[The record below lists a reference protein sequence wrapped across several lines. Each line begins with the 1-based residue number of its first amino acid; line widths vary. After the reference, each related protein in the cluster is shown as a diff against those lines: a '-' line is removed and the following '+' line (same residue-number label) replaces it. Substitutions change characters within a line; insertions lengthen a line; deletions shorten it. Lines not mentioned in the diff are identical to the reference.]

1 MHTNIKLN
9 TVCDVMVNQRNS
21 ICLWMQTKQ
30 FNNMEQNYNSISTY
44 ISKTLWHVYSIN
56 LFILIRYINAYVY
69 MIMWLAVFD

>member
-1 MHTNIKLN
+1 
-9 TVCDVMVNQRNS
+9 
-21 ICLWMQTKQ
+21 MQTKQ

-69 MIMWLAVFD
+69 MIM